1 MIYLVDST
9 SIRATC
15 GTVPLPCMVS
25 KEFARFS
32 LVNSDHLRCPGSETR
47 LEETPASFAATLVNS
62 GMGWCNK
69 RTTPSIHPA
78 YEPNTSHRCPVCLH
92 RDAGFGLRKVGPSNR
107 RGSIAAADP
116 IPVLSQVDE
125 TVSFSDLLAEPGNY
139 VGRTVMFSGLALE
152 VAAGKG
158 QYRDRGSPTADG
170 SRHVAIG
177 PKGKIGGTLSGGA
190 VGRILDPAVIE
201 KTRR

>member
-1 MIYLVDST
+1 MNRTQVIVALSVC
-9 SIRATC
+9 I
-15 GTVPLPCMVS
+15 VML
-25 KEFARFS
+25 
-32 LVNSDHLRCPGSETR
+32 GSGCAKSAHQTGEDQLQR
-47 LEETPASFAATLVNS
+47 LI
-62 GMGWCNK
+62 
-69 RTTPSIHPA
+69 PSA
-78 YEPNTSHRCPVCLH
+78 
-92 RDAGFGLRKVGPSNR
+92 
-107 RGSIAAADP
+107 
-116 IPVLSQVDE
+116 VLSQVDE